1 MIPLD
6 AGLHSSFSVMDGRD
20 MADGVQPIRSDHT
33 IILDLPPSCMEFS
46 PFHADSFVVGT
57 YYLEPESESGTASHT
72 TSTKEGDDQIRVPPQ
87 DRSGSLML
95 FNLNAQRL

>member
-1 MIPLD
+1 MFLLD
-6 AGLHSSFSVMDGRD
+6 EGPHSSFSVMDGRD
-20 MADGVQPIRSDHT
+20 IADAIQPIRSDHT

-46 PFHADSFVVGT
+46 PLHADSFVVGT
-57 YYLEPESESGTASHT
+57 YYLEPESGTASHT
-72 TSTKEGDDQIRVPPQ
+72 TSTKEEDDQVRVPPQ